1 MGTSWCA
8 RLRVWERGCGQTI
21 YCSVQEREC
30 GRPPSLGTRK
40 SCRTAKAW
48 GLEAGSMSDYGQIIN
63 SRLHLGTIRS
73 KTCSFEFPK
82 NNRNGEAFIVINIG
96 CSVGFSTTVFS
107 HLFRFFPFRHLVVF
121 SGIGEISATF
131 VCNFL
136 GNPSKVYSDFRPHW
150 VSRSKSIGEEKLPL
164 HVERYSFLYH
174 LSIEITC
181 F

>member
-8 RLRVWERGCGQTI
+8 RVRVWERGCGQTI

-82 NNRNGEAFIVINIG
+82 NNRNGEAFILRVL
-96 CSVGFSTTVFS
+96 SVFPQRFSHISSVFS
-107 HLFRFFPFRHLVVF
+107 PSVTLLFSLESETFPQRLCVAFWEIPQRSTRTLGHTGLVAVRRSARKSFRYMWRDVVF
-121 SGIGEISATF
+121 FTI
-131 VCNFL
+131 CQ
-136 GNPSKVYSDFRPHW
+136 SK
-150 VSRSKSIGEEKLPL
+150 
-164 HVERYSFLYH
+164 
-174 LSIEITC
+174 
-181 F
+181 